1 MEDTKAEEFY
11 SRLQEQLKGDTTWP
25 APYLYKFIVPGN
37 TKKIAQIEAIFN
49 SINAQ
54 INTRVS
60 NKGAYVSLSIKVVM
74 ASPEAVIE
82 KYKQVSEVE
91 GVISL

>member
-11 SRLQEQLKGDTTWP
+11 SRLEEQLKADTTWP

-54 INTRVS
+54 INTRDS
-60 NKGAYVSLSIKVVM
+60 SKGAFTSLSIKVVM

>member
-1 MEDTKAEEFY
+1 MENTKAEEFY
-11 SRLQEQLKGDTTWP
+11 SRLQEQLKADTTWP

-54 INTRVS
+54 INTRDS
-60 NKGAYVSLSIKVVM
+60 SKGAYTSLSIKVVM